1 MNVDLSTVDWHKSSR
16 SGGESGD
23 CVEIASVV
31 RWRKSSRSGGSTGD
45 CVEIGVVT
53 SRDS

>member
-1 MNVDLSTVDWHKSSR
+1 MNMDLSAVD
-16 SGGESGD
+16 
-23 CVEIASVV
+23 
-31 RWRKSSRSGGSTGD
+31 WRKSRHSGGSTGD

>member
-1 MNVDLSTVDWHKSSR
+1 MNVDLSAVDWRKSR
-16 SGGESGD
+16 HSGGESGD

-31 RWRKSSRSGGSTGD
+31 RWRKSSHSGGSTGD
-45 CVEIGVVT
+45 CVEIGIVT